1 MVFINYKT
9 SLLTLLA
16 LLVLWFPTD
25 ASAQQLQ
32 ASLSHYSTDDG
43 LPSNTIAAL
52 HNDDYGFVWIATWNG
67 ISRFDGYNFYN
78 YRTGITSGVKGLH
91 NRIDRM
97 TIDQMQNVWLKMY
110 DGRVFVLNRQTDRI
124 EDPLEGISGHSE
136 FKVDYFFVPYVTSVG
151 DVLMSFGET
160 GFYKLRLDRNGLKQE
175 QIMTRNMTV
184 KCVVEGYHND
194 LWVGTEQ
201 GVHRINTSNLSLEK
215 DGFFLDEDITCLAS
229 NGYNIFA
236 GTRSGKIMEFSYG
249 QEPKT
254 VKDFGKEITGL
265 FVDSNGLIWFSDS
278 GDGAYRLNP
287 DTGDVKFFN
296 QRVLVPEYTSR
307 GAEFTEALGLVWVR
321 MNHGGYGYYNR
332 ESDEVEYFHN
342 DPSNPWNLSNSVNA
356 CLEMNDGV
364 VWESTIRRGLEKLE
378 ILKRT
383 ITRTLVMPESEHPM
397 DNEVRAMCYD
407 AKRHLTFLCNKRGKI
422 FIYDAQGNHTGTITQ
437 DAKGTPISRPYG
449 MSMDSQGNYWVCD
462 KDKGVFKITPTGGG
476 YNVQNICHTD
486 GDAWSLSSN
495 AAYQAVEDHDG
506 NIWIATYGG
515 GVNILR
521 KNKAGKYIAIH
532 AKNALKRYPQSAHQK
547 VRTLAVAKDGK
558 VWAGTTDGILIMQMR
573 NNNVTIEEMRMTD
586 RLEDGL
592 MSNDIVYLA
601 SDAKGTMWIGT
612 NSGGLSYVTGR
623 DEHGGYKFKN
633 YGIADGLPSEEI
645 RGMAFDEKGNVW
657 FSTDHVLSSFDV
669 KKQIFTTYSQLDGVD
684 ETMCSEGSVIM
695 GEGGNILVGTL
706 NGYYTIDRKKL
717 KNATGSLLKLRIT
730 DFYLNDELQ
739 SPRLNDTY
747 DFYVPESR
755 KVELPSHSSAFAFRF
770 AALNYQLQH
779 RMVYQY
785 KLDGYDRDWVNA
797 DKTRTAH
804 YYNVPAGTYRFQV
817 KAFLLESPEAYD
829 TRTIEITVPPSPLLS
844 PAAVWVYMVLMAVG
858 MLFGLWWYQERLR
871 KQQQGQYTMFE
882 QEQQQ

>member
-1 MVFINYKT
+1 M
-9 SLLTLLA
+9 
-16 LLVLWFPTD
+16 LVLWFPTD

-67 ISRFDGYNFYN
+67 VSRFDGYNFYN

-194 LWVGTEQ
+194 LWVGTDQ

-215 DGFFLDEDITCLAS
+215 GGFFLDEDITCLAS

-249 QEPKT
+249 QEPKM

-265 FVDSNGLIWFSDS
+265 FVDSSGLIWFSDS

-296 QRVLVPEYTSR
+296 QRVLVPEFTSR

-332 ESDEVEYFHN
+332 EADEVEYFHN
-342 DPSNPWNLSNSVNA
+342 DPSNPWNLANSVNA
-356 CLEMNDGV
+356 SLEMNDGV

-422 FIYDAQGNHTGTITQ
+422 FIYDAHGNHTGTITQ

-462 KDKGVFKITPTGGG
+462 KDKGVFKITPSGDG

-495 AAYQAVEDHDG
+495 AAYQAVEDHEG

-532 AKNALKRYPQSAHQK
+532 AKNALKRYPQSLHQK

-601 SDAKGTMWIGT
+601 CDANGTMWIGT

-623 DEHGGYKFKN
+623 DEKGGYKFKN

-684 ETMCSEGSVIM
+684 ETMCSEGSVMM
-695 GEGGNILVGTL
+695 GEGGNVLVGTL

-747 DFYVPESR
+747 DYYVPESR

-779 RMVYQY
+779 RIVYQY
-785 KLDGYDRDWVNA
+785 KLDGYDPDWVNA

-804 YYNVPAGTYRFQV
+804 YHNVPAGTYRFHV
-817 KAFLLESPEAYD
+817 KAFLMESPEAYD

-844 PAAVWVYMVLMAVG
+844 KTAVWVYMVLMAVG

>member
-1 MVFINYKT
+1 M
-9 SLLTLLA
+9 
-16 LLVLWFPTD
+16 LVLWFPTD

-32 ASLSHYSTDDG
+32 ASLSHYSTDNG

-91 NRIDRM
+91 NRIDRI
-97 TIDQMQNVWLKMY
+97 TIDQMQNVWMKMY

-124 EDPLEGISGHSE
+124 EDPLAGISGHDG
-136 FKVDYFFVPYVTSVG
+136 FIVDYFFVPYVTSVG

-194 LWVGTEQ
+194 LWVGTDQ

-215 DGFFLDEDITCLAS
+215 DGYFLDEDISCLAS

-236 GTRSGKIMEFSYG
+236 GTKSGKIMEFSYG

-265 FVDSNGLIWFSDS
+265 FVDSNGLIWFSDP

-356 CLEMNDGV
+356 RLEMNDGV

-422 FIYDAQGNHTGTITQ
+422 FIYDAQGNHIGTITQ

-495 AAYQAVEDHDG
+495 AAYQAVEDHNG

-532 AKNALKRYPQSAHQK
+532 AKNALKRYPQGAHQK

-695 GEGGNILVGTL
+695 GEGGNILIGTL

-730 DFYLNDELQ
+730 DFYLDDELQ

-804 YYNVPAGTYRFQV
+804 YHNVPAGTYRFQV

>member
-9 SLLTLLA
+9 NLLTLLA
-16 LLVLWFPTD
+16 MLVLWFPTD

-32 ASLSHYSTDDG
+32 ASLSHYTTDNG

-91 NRIDRM
+91 NRIDRI
-97 TIDQMQNVWLKMY
+97 TTDQMQNVWMKMY

-124 EDPLEGISGHSE
+124 EDPLAGINGHDG
-136 FKVDYFFVPYVTSVG
+136 FIVDYFFVPYVTSVG

-194 LWVGTEQ
+194 LWVGTDQ

-215 DGFFLDEDITCLAS
+215 DGYFLDEDISCLAS

-236 GTRSGKIMEFSYG
+236 GTKSGKIMEFSYG

-356 CLEMNDGV
+356 RLEMNDGV

-695 GEGGNILVGTL
+695 GEGGNILIGTL

-730 DFYLNDELQ
+730 DFYLDDELQ

-804 YYNVPAGTYRFQV
+804 YHNVPAGTYRFQV

-829 TRTIEITVPPSPLLS
+829 TRSIEITVPPSPLLS

>member
-67 ISRFDGYNFYN
+67 VSRFDGYNFYN

-194 LWVGTEQ
+194 LWVGTDQ

-265 FVDSNGLIWFSDS
+265 FVDSSGLIWFSDS

-296 QRVLVPEYTSR
+296 QRVLVPEFTSR

-332 ESDEVEYFHN
+332 EADEVEYFHN

-356 CLEMNDGV
+356 RLEMNDGV

-462 KDKGVFKITPTGGG
+462 KDKGVFKITPSGDG

-495 AAYQAVEDHDG
+495 AAYQAVEDHEG

-532 AKNALKRYPQSAHQK
+532 AKNALKRYPQSLHQK

-601 SDAKGTMWIGT
+601 CDANGTMWIGT

-623 DEHGGYKFKN
+623 
-633 YGIADGLPSEEI
+633 
-645 RGMAFDEKGNVW
+645 DEKGNVW

-684 ETMCSEGSVIM
+684 ETMCSEGSVMM

-747 DFYVPESR
+747 NFYVPESR
-755 KVELPSHSSAFAFRF
+755 KVVLPSHSSAFAFRF

-804 YYNVPAGTYRFQV
+804 YHNVPAGTYRFQV
-817 KAFLLESPEAYD
+817 KAFLLESPEAFD
-829 TRTIEITVPPSPLLS
+829 TRSIEITVPPSPLLS

-871 KQQQGQYTMFE
+871 KQQQEQYTMFE

>member
-1 MVFINYKT
+1 M
-9 SLLTLLA
+9 
-16 LLVLWFPTD
+16 LVLWFPTD

-32 ASLSHYSTDDG
+32 ASLSHYSTDNG
-43 LPSNTIAAL
+43 LPSNTIAAI

-67 ISRFDGYNFYN
+67 VSRFDGYNFYN

-124 EDPLEGISGHSE
+124 EDPLAGISGHDG
-136 FKVDYFFVPYVTSVG
+136 FIVDYFFVPYVTSVG

-194 LWVGTEQ
+194 LWVGTDQ

-215 DGFFLDEDITCLAS
+215 DGYFLDEDISCLAS

-236 GTRSGKIMEFSYG
+236 GTKSGKIMEFSYG

-332 ESDEVEYFHN
+332 ETDEVEYFHN

-356 CLEMNDGV
+356 RLEMNDGV

-407 AKRHLTFLCNKRGKI
+407 AKRHLSFLCNKRGKI
-422 FIYDAQGNHTGTITQ
+422 FIYDAHGNHTGTITQ

-476 YNVQNICHTD
+476 YIVQNICHTD

-495 AAYQAVEDHDG
+495 AAYQAVEDHEG
-506 NIWIATYGG
+506 NLWIATYGG

-532 AKNALKRYPQSAHQK
+532 AKNALKRYPQGAHQK

-601 SDAKGTMWIGT
+601 CDAKGTMWIGT

-684 ETMCSEGSVIM
+684 ETMCSEGSVMI
-695 GEGGNILVGTL
+695 GEGGNVLVGTL

-747 DFYVPESR
+747 DYYVPESR

-804 YYNVPAGTYRFQV
+804 YHNVPAGTYRFQV

-829 TRTIEITVPPSPLLS
+829 TRTIEIMVPPSPLLS
-844 PAAVWVYMVLMAVG
+844 PAAVWVYMALMAVG

-882 QEQQQ
+882 QKQQQ

>member
-1 MVFINYKT
+1 M
-9 SLLTLLA
+9 
-16 LLVLWFPTD
+16 LVLWFPTD

-32 ASLSHYSTDDG
+32 ASLSHYSTDNG
-43 LPSNTIAAL
+43 LPSNTIAAI

-215 DGFFLDEDITCLAS
+215 EGYFLDEDITCLAS

-249 QEPKT
+249 QEPKM

-265 FVDSNGLIWFSDS
+265 FVDSSGLIWFSDS

-296 QRVLVPEYTSR
+296 QRVLVPEFTSR

-332 ESDEVEYFHN
+332 EADEVEYFHN
-342 DPSNPWNLSNSVNA
+342 DPSNPWNLANSVNA
-356 CLEMNDGV
+356 RLEMNDGV

-422 FIYDAQGNHTGTITQ
+422 FIYDAHGNHTGTITQ

-462 KDKGVFKITPTGGG
+462 KDKGVFKITPSGDG

-495 AAYQAVEDHDG
+495 AAYQAVEDHEG

-532 AKNALKRYPQSAHQK
+532 AKNALKRYPQSLHQK

-601 SDAKGTMWIGT
+601 CDANGTMWIGT

-623 DEHGGYKFKN
+623 DEKGGYKFKN
-633 YGIADGLPSEEI
+633 YGIADGLPSEEV

-684 ETMCSEGSVIM
+684 ETMCSEGSVMM
-695 GEGGNILVGTL
+695 GEGGNVLVGTL

-747 DFYVPESR
+747 DYYVPESR

-779 RMVYQY
+779 RIVYQY
-785 KLDGYDRDWVNA
+785 KLDGYDPDWVNA

-804 YYNVPAGTYRFQV
+804 YHNVPAGTYRFHV
-817 KAFLLESPEAYD
+817 KAFLMESPEAYD

-844 PAAVWVYMVLMAVG
+844 KTAVWVYMVLMAVG